1 MQTFLG
7 DKIRELDLV
16 SIISDY
22 IPLKKVGSNYVA
34 KCPFHDD
41 KTPSFY
47 VSPDKKLWKCFG
59 CGEGG
64 NVVKFIAL
72 YENIS
77 YKEALLRLN
86 ERYKLGI
93 KIKDEEK
100 DESIYSLMRE
110 VCEHYHK
117 NLLNSKE
124 AITYLK
130 ERKIS
135 SNTIEE
141 FKIGYAKAQSLIPFL
156 KEINALKEY
165 EKTKNLLLYQDGS
178 YSDIFKNRIIIPIFD
193 TKKRVVAFA
202 GRSIDDKTLG
212 PKYINSPESSLF
224 KKSHILFG
232 LSHTKEYISCKDE
245 AIIVEGY
252 FDLIKL
258 YQKGIRNV
266 VATLGT
272 AVTKTHIDT
281 ISNYTKN
288 VSILTDSD
296 EAGAAA
302 AKKIIKLCLE
312 KGINPKRVLI
322 NDPLSSK
329 KYKDPDEFLN
339 ENDPQKLI
347 DLIESTKPIL
357 EILEE
362 KIINRIDLEN
372 TLKEYFEFIAS
383 LSEDKRLSKALFVS
397 KEIGISPNMVLE
409 QIKKVSQREIPKK
422 DINLSF
428 KDKIVLK
435 AYIDGFLDKDSILSF
450 YDKKEVLTAIEAIEQ
465 GETNILEGLNS
476 VVIKEEDIEQI
487 ISWFIDE
494 NPSINR
500 EIIKMR
506 LNIINDLEKEY
517 KDNKLKSL
525 TLDEALALKSKGG
538 FR

>member
-7 DKIRELDLV
+7 DKIRELDIV

-64 NVVKFIAL
+64 NVVKFVAI

-77 YKEALLRLN
+77 YKEALLKLN

-124 AITYLK
+124 AIAYLK

-156 KEINALKEY
+156 KEIDALKEY
-165 EKTKNLLLYQDGS
+165 EKTKNLVLYQDGS

-193 TKKRVVAFA
+193 TKKRVVAFG
-202 GRSIDDKTLG
+202 GRSIDDKALG
-212 PKYINSPESSLF
+212 PKYINSPESFIF
-224 KKSHILFG
+224 KKSRILFG
-232 LSHTKEYISCKDE
+232 LSHTKEYISYKDE

-258 YQKGIRNV
+258 YQKGIKNV
-266 VATLGT
+266 VAPLGT
-272 AVTKTHIDT
+272 AITKSHIDI
-281 ISNYTKN
+281 ISNYAKN
-288 VSILTDSD
+288 VAILTDSD
-296 EAGAAA
+296 EAGEAS

-312 KGINPKRVLI
+312 KGINPRRVLL

-339 ENDPQKLI
+339 EKDPQKLL

-357 EILEE
+357 DILEE
-362 KIINRIDLEN
+362 KIINKVDLES
-372 TLKEYFEFIAS
+372 TLKEYFEFIAY
-383 LSEDKRLSKALFVS
+383 LSDDKRLNKALFVS

-409 QIKKVSQREIPKK
+409 QIKKVSREERPKN
-422 DINLSF
+422 DISLSF
-428 KDKIVLK
+428 KDKIILK
-435 AYIDGFLDKDSILSF
+435 AYVDGFLDKDTILSF
-450 YDKKEVLTAIEAIEQ
+450 YDKKEVINAIEAIEQ
-465 GETNILEGLNS
+465 GETNILDGLS
-476 VVIKEEDIEQI
+476 SIAIKEEDIDQI
-487 ISWFIDE
+487 INWFIDE

-500 EIIKMR
+500 ELIKMR
-506 LNIINDLEKEY
+506 LNIISDLEKED